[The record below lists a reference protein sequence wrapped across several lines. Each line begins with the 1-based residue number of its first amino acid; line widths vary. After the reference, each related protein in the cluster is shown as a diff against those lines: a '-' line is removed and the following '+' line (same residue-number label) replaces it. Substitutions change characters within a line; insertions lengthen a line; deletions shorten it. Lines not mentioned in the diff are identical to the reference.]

1 MTLYCGLSAHC
12 NQHEVSWEHG
22 GRAPILGLSGVW
34 GSPDGAVLGQVDR
47 IAAEPEG
54 STDFPHA
61 ALTSL
66 GGRGECRPLPARDS
80 FHSVAPLT
88 AASHAPSHATAT
100 PPPSMKRKAQGS
112 SQNGCLRR
120 CRQPGFQFCLFI
132 ESTGLGDQRA
142 HCTRIIQ
149 GPRILTQCPKTT
161 SQKSSNFLLTIQ

>member
-47 IAAEPEG
+47 TAAEPEG

-66 GGRGECRPLPARDS
+66 GLGECRPLPARDS

-100 PPPSMKRKAQGS
+100 PPPSMKRKVQGS
-112 SQNGCLRR
+112 FQNGCLRR
-120 CRQPGFQFCLFI
+120 AGSLVFSSASSLSPRGWVTREPTVPGLFK
-132 ESTGLGDQRA
+132 DQEFLPSA
-142 HCTRIIQ
+142 
-149 GPRILTQCPKTT
+149 LKLLPKKVPIF
-161 SQKSSNFLLTIQ
+161 S